1 MWKYF
6 SANNTKKYIDIL
18 DDLIEKYNN
27 TYHRS
32 IGRTPVDARKPS
44 SYQYVFKKLYTKK
57 VIQKPKFK
65 IGDKVRISKKKK
77 QFEKGF
83 TPNWTEEIF
92 TISDV
97 KDTNPPTYHI
107 QDLKGES
114 VKGSFYEAELQ
125 KSTQDV
131 FRIEKVIKK
140 RTRKNGEK
148 EVYVKWTGYSSDFNS
163 WIPISELSKI

>member
-1 MWKYF
+1 MR
-6 SANNTKKYIDIL
+6 
-18 DDLIEKYNN
+18 EKWNQRN
-27 TYHRS
+27 E
-32 IGRTPVDARKPS
+32 
-44 SYQYVFKKLYTKK
+44 
-57 VIQKPKFK
+57 
-65 IGDKVRISKKKK
+65 VRISKKKK
-77 QFEKGF
+77 QYGKGF

-92 TISDV
+92 TISNV

-148 EVYVKWTGYSSDFNS
+148 EAYVKWKGYSSDFNS
-163 WIPISELSKI
+163 WIPISELHKI